1 MATALQSYNRFNL
14 IYTGFEFVNKT
25 EFNLCEVNINIF
37 VSTFVTA
44 VTVNL
49 RNCYI

>member
-37 VSTFVTA
+37 
-44 VTVNL
+44 L
-49 RNCYI
+49 ICEYICDRRYC